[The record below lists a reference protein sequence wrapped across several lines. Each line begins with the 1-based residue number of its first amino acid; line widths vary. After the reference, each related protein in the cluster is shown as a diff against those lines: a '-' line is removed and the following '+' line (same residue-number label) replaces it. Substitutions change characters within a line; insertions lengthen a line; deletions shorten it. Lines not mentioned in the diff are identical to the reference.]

1 MTNDMTTKRESSN
14 TRCGY
19 VAIVGRPNVGKST
32 LLNHILMQKV
42 SITSSKPQTTRHQ
55 LLGIK
60 TESGVQILYVDTPG
74 IHTEEKKAINRYMNR
89 NAKSVLR
96 DVDVIVF
103 VTDRTEWSKDDKLV
117 AELVKLSPGRLIVAI
132 NKVDLLKD
140 KTRLLPHLQKLQEI
154 FPDTDLVPIS
164 AESGDNTKRLEQLIA
179 GYLPEGPFYFEEDQV
194 TDRTE
199 RFMVSEIIREKMM
212 RQLGEELPY
221 ALTIQIEQFK
231 DEGKLVRIEAV
242 VFVEREGQKIIL
254 IGKGGSR
261 LKRIGTDARKDIE
274 RLLGRKVMLNVW
286 AKVKSGWSDSDRAI
300 KSLGYDDV

>member
-1 MTNDMTTKRESSN
+1 
-14 TRCGY
+14 
-19 VAIVGRPNVGKST
+19 
-32 LLNHILMQKV
+32 
-42 SITSSKPQTTRHQ
+42 
-55 LLGIK
+55 
-60 TESGVQILYVDTPG
+60 
-74 IHTEEKKAINRYMNR
+74 MNR

>member
-1 MTNDMTTKRESSN
+1 MTEKNHPQI

-32 LLNHILMQKV
+32 LLNHILTQKV

-60 TESGVQILYVDTPG
+60 TEADVQTLYVDTPG
-74 IHTEEKKAINRYMNR
+74 IHTDEKKAINRYMNR

-103 VTDRTEWSKDDKLV
+103 VTDRTEWKTDDKLV
-117 AELVKLSPGRLIVAI
+117 AELVKQSSGHLIVVI
-132 NKVDLLKD
+132 NKIDLLKD

-154 FPDTDLVPIS
+154 FPATDLVPIS
-164 AESGDNTKRLEQLIA
+164 AETGDNTNRLEQLIA
-179 GYLPEGPFYFEEDQV
+179 EHLPESPFYFSEDQV

-231 DEGKLVRIEAV
+231 DDGKLVRIDAV

-254 IGKGGSR
+254 IGKEGSR

-274 RLLGRKVMLNVW
+274 RLMGKKVMLNIW
-286 AKVKSGWSDSDRAI
+286 AKVKTGWSDDDRAI

>member
-1 MTNDMTTKRESSN
+1 
-14 TRCGY
+14 
-19 VAIVGRPNVGKST
+19 
-32 LLNHILMQKV
+32 
-42 SITSSKPQTTRHQ
+42 
-55 LLGIK
+55 
-60 TESGVQILYVDTPG
+60 
-74 IHTEEKKAINRYMNR
+74 
-89 NAKSVLR
+89 
-96 DVDVIVF
+96 
-103 VTDRTEWSKDDKLV
+103 V

-179 GYLPEGPFYFEEDQV
+179 GYLPESPFYFEEDQV

>member
-1 MTNDMTTKRESSN
+1 MTTETQPSK

-32 LLNHILMQKV
+32 LLNHILSQKV

-60 TESGVQILYVDTPG
+60 TESSVQTLYVDTPG

-96 DVDVIVF
+96 DVDVVVF
-103 VTDRTEWSKDDKLV
+103 VTDRTEWSTDDKLV
-117 AELVKLSPGRLIVAI
+117 AELVKQSPGRLIVAI
-132 NKVDLLKD
+132 NKIDLLKD
-140 KTRLLPHLQKLQEI
+140 KTRLLPQLQKMQAI
-154 FPDTDLVPIS
+154 FPDTDLIPIS
-164 AESGDNTKRLEQLIA
+164 AETGDNTDKLEEVIS
-179 GYLPEGPFYFEEDQV
+179 GYLPESPFYFEEDQV

-254 IGKGGSR
+254 IGSGGSR

-274 RLLGRKVMLNVW
+274 RLLGKKVMLNIW